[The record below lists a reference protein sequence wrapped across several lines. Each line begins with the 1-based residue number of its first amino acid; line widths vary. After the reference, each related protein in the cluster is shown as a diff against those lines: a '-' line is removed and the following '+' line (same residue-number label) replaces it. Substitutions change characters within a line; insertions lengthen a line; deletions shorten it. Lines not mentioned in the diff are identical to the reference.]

1 MNENTKEMKIPCMKS
16 IDELAEMGVLTAGKL
31 RNMVRNNQVPHI
43 KIGKR
48 GKILIN
54 FDKLLEMMNN
64 GMTV

>member
-1 MNENTKEMKIPCMKS
+1 MNENTKEMKIPCIKS

-31 RNMVRNNQVPHI
+31 RNMVRNNQVPYI